1 MTSSTPDI
9 SQLSI
14 SGGIQEYDDFNDHG
28 QMSKT
33 FHHLPNSGP
42 TASLTQQFQYQPVTM
57 GQQGMKKPARAGL
70 PSHWLD
76 NTTNPAD
83 NRAHSPQNGSDL
95 SVSTGSPP
103 QVPQIQPPQLYAGQT
118 TSTTSADDDIIPTAI
133 VIKNIPFTVRRETL
147 LDIIASLNIPTPY
160 AFNYHIDGQGQ
171 FRGLAFANFR
181 MPQDADAVVA
191 ALNGFDVQGRKLRV
205 EYKKVLLPP
214 EKERIEREKALRRMR
229 SMQLDKERDAYRGG
243 GMGGSDWDEFGPVQ
257 GHQVQMNAMPAP
269 SPVGPPIG
277 SFGGMSGMSPP
288 PTLPQASSP
297 TAVRSYGP
305 PTGIGMGMP
314 SSQSQP
320 SLGLPRMSIPGPQH
334 GPPSPSTYPS
344 PPPSSIPSKGSNTPS
359 HELDM
364 NDAATLDIYSR
375 ILVFKEDHM
384 RDELAFSRSLSPKQ
398 RRIVHL
404 VAQRLGVY
412 HYSVGE
418 GDDRYAVVTRI
429 PREDAPRQSMLRI
442 PSGEPSPRTSRA
454 SKNLHRS
461 PSGYLQGPP
470 QVVSAVEMQP
480 NQDSQNTLVPPSRG
494 LHTRPSMPNLN
505 TIHQYQQRQQQQLDT
520 GSVSS
525 RLSSRP
531 SNGNLHDRY
540 ATVGPSPRRQR
551 GDNFGLF
558 NGSGNGGSGDSG
570 IPPVPTLPSIPSL
583 NGEAGVVRQPRGP
596 GSGGFARR
604 PTTEGR
610 SNGGAVSSPIGLDTR
625 SHEPLEI

>member
-9 SQLSI
+9 SQLAI
-14 SGGIQEYDDFNDHG
+14 SDLQGVQEYDAFNDHG
-28 QMSKT
+28 QLSKT
-33 FHHLPNSGP
+33 FHHLPNSVP
-42 TASLTQQFQYQPVTM
+42 PASLNQQFQYQPVTM
-57 GQQGMKKPARAGL
+57 GQQGMKKPTRAGL

-76 NTTNPAD
+76 NNNAQNAQGDRP
-83 NRAHSPQNGSDL
+83 HSPQNGSDL
-95 SVSTGSPP
+95 STSTNSPP
-103 QVPQIQPPQLYAGQT
+103 QVPQIQPPQLYGGQT
-118 TSTTSADDDIIPTAI
+118 ASTTSADDEIIPTAI

-229 SMQLDKERDAYRGG
+229 SMQLDKERDAYQRGG
-243 GMGGSDWDEFGPVQ
+243 IGGSDWDEFGPVQ
-257 GHQVQMNAMPAP
+257 MPAMSAP
-269 SPVGPPIG
+269 SPIGPPVS
-277 SFGGMSGMSPP
+277 SFGGGMGGMSPP
-288 PTLPQASSP
+288 PSMPPMSASSSP
-297 TAVRSYGP
+297 TALRSYGP
-305 PTGIGMGMP
+305 NGMGMGMP

-320 SLGLPRMSIPGPQH
+320 SLGLPRMSIPGPQAPP
-334 GPPSPSTYPS
+334 PPSSYPS
-344 PPPSSIPSKGSNTPS
+344 PPPPSTPAKSSNNSS

-364 NDAATLDIYSR
+364 NDPATLDIYSR

-418 GDDRYAVVTRI
+418 GEDRYAVVTRI
-429 PREDAPRQSMLRI
+429 PREDAPRQPTLRI
-442 PSGEPSPRTSRA
+442 PSGDPAPRTMRTT
-454 SKNLHRS
+454 KNLHRS

-470 QVVSAVEMQP
+470 PAASHAAELQT
-480 NQDSQNTLVPPSRG
+480 NQDNQATLIPPSRG

-505 TIHQYQQRQQQQLDT
+505 SIHQYQRGQQAQLDS
-520 GSVSS
+520 GGIN

-531 SNGNLHDRY
+531 SNGSLHDRY
-540 ATVGPSPRRQR
+540 ATVGPSPRRPR
-551 GDNFGLF
+551 DNFGLF
-558 NGSGNGGSGDSG
+558 NGNGNSGDSS
-570 IPPVPTLPSIPSL
+570 IPPVPTLPSIPAL
-583 NGEAGVVRQPRGP
+583 NGETGVVRQPRGP
-596 GSGGFARR
+596 GVGGFARR
-604 PTTEGR
+604 PTAEGR
-610 SNGGAVSSPIGLDTR
+610 PSGNGAVTTHGGLDIR
-625 SHEPLEI
+625 SHEDLEI